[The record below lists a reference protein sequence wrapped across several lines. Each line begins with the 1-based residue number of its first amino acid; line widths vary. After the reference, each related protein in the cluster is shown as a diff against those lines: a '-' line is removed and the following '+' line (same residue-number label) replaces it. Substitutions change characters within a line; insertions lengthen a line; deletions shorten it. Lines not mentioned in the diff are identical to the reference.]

1 MAQLSA
7 VITTTDLEFRTSIIR
22 LLRSS
27 GLPVGIMD
35 DRHTT
40 AAPAPDVAIV
50 DIRSSA
56 PAALVTVERL
66 RAAWPAATFFAIA
79 TTAQPEQILQA
90 MRAGANE
97 FMAWPQGPE
106 ETAALEE
113 AFRSA
118 LRRAADKVEA
128 AGGGGRHS
136 RVLSFFG
143 AKGGAGTTTL
153 AVNSAIEIARL
164 SNRPTLIVDLHQ
176 FLGEVALFLGV
187 RPRFTLLDAL
197 DNLHRID
204 AEFLREL
211 VARHKSGL
219 DILAGSE
226 QVDRPGAHDAAALEQ
241 LLQVLGRT
249 YAFII
254 LDAGSLTSG
263 CADVAVYTA
272 DTIYLVANPD
282 VPSIRN
288 TQRMVDRMCQLG
300 ASKDRVRVILNRMSE
315 QHLLAPTQ
323 IETALGQSIHQ
334 VFPSDYSTVSAALNS
349 GVPLTLSNHSE
360 LAAQFSRFTREIVGA
375 ASEPEQSDP
384 SKRRGHFLGLF

>member
-7 VITTTDLEFRTSIIR
+7 VITTTDQEFRTAIIR

-27 GLPVGIMD
+27 GLSVGIMD
-35 DRHTT
+35 DRHAT

-50 DIRSSA
+50 DIRGSA
-56 PAALVTVERL
+56 PAALGTVERL
-66 RAAWPAATFFAIA
+66 RASWPSAAIFAIA

-97 FMAWPQGPE
+97 FMAWPKGSE
-106 ETAALEE
+106 EAAALEE

-118 LRRAADKVEA
+118 LGRAADKVEA
-128 AGGGGRHS
+128 VSGGGRRS
-136 RVLSFFG
+136 SVLSFFG

-153 AVNSAIEIARL
+153 AVNCAIEVGRL
-164 SNRPTLIVDLHQ
+164 SRRPTLIIDLHQ

-197 DNLHRID
+197 DNLHRLD

-211 VARHKSGL
+211 VVRHKSGL
-219 DILAGSE
+219 DILAGSDQIE
-226 QVDRPGAHDAAALEQ
+226 RPAPHDAATLEQ
-241 LLQVLGRT
+241 LLQVLSRT
-249 YAFII
+249 YDFVI
-254 LDAGSLTSG
+254 LDAGSLTNA
-263 CADVAVYTA
+263 CADVAVFAA

-300 ASKDRVRVILNRMSE
+300 ANKDRLRVILNRMSE
-315 QHLLAPTQ
+315 QHLIGPKQ
-323 IETALGQSIHQ
+323 IETALGQPIHQ
-334 VFPSDYSTVSAALNS
+334 AFPSDYSTVSAALNS

-360 LAAQFSRFTREIVGA
+360 LAAQFSRFTREIVGTASA
-375 ASEPEQSDP
+375 AEPGDA
-384 SKRRGHFLGLF
+384 SKRKGHFLGLF

>member
-1 MAQLSA
+1 M
-7 VITTTDLEFRTSIIR
+7 
-22 LLRSS
+22 
-27 GLPVGIMD
+27 
-35 DRHTT
+35 
-40 AAPAPDVAIV
+40 
-50 DIRSSA
+50 
-56 PAALVTVERL
+56 
-66 RAAWPAATFFAIA
+66 
-79 TTAQPEQILQA
+79 
-90 MRAGANE
+90 
-97 FMAWPQGPE
+97 
-106 ETAALEE
+106 EE

-118 LRRAADKVEA
+118 LRRAAEKVQTA
-128 AGGGGRHS
+128 RGGGRRS
-136 RVLSFFG
+136 SVLSFFG

-204 AEFLREL
+204 ADFLREL
-211 VARHKSGL
+211 VVRHKSGL

-226 QVDRPGAHDAAALEQ
+226 QVERPAAHDAATLEQ
-241 LLQVLGRT
+241 LLQVLIRT
-249 YAFII
+249 YDFII
-254 LDAGSLTSG
+254 LDAGSLISS
-263 CADVAVYTA
+263 CADVAVYAA

-300 ASKDRVRVILNRMSE
+300 ANKERLRVILNRMSE
-315 QHLLAPTQ
+315 QHLIAPKQ
-323 IETALGQSIHQ
+323 IETAIGQSIHQ
-334 VFPSDYSTVSAALNS
+334 AFPSDYSTVSAALNS

-360 LAAQFSRFTREIVGA
+360 LAAQFSRFTREIVGV
-375 ASEPEQSDP
+375 STDPERIDP

>member
-1 MAQLSA
+1 VAQLSA
-7 VITTTDLEFRTSIIR
+7 VITTTDQEFRAYIIR

-27 GLPVGIMD
+27 GLSVGIMD

-40 AAPAPDVAIV
+40 AVPAPDVAIV

-56 PAALVTVERL
+56 PAALGTLERL
-66 RAAWPAATFFAIA
+66 RATWPAATIFAIA

-97 FMAWPQGPE
+97 FMAWPQGPQ
-106 ETAALEE
+106 ETAAVEE
-113 AFRSA
+113 AFRSS
-118 LRRAADKVEA
+118 LGRAAEKVQA
-128 AGGGGRHS
+128 ARGGGRRS
-136 RVLSFFG
+136 SVLSFFG

-153 AVNSAIEIARL
+153 AVNSAIEVARL

-187 RPRFTLLDAL
+187 RPRFTLVDAL

-226 QVDRPGAHDAAALEQ
+226 HVDRPGTNDAAALEQ
-241 LLQVLGRT
+241 LLQVLSRT
-249 YAFII
+249 YDFIV
-254 LDAGSLTSG
+254 LDAGGLTSA
-263 CADVAVYTA
+263 CADVAVYAA

-288 TQRMVDRMCQLG
+288 TQRMVERMCQLG
-300 ASKDRVRVILNRMSE
+300 ASKDRLRVILNRLSE
-315 QHLLAPTQ
+315 QHLIAPKQ
-323 IETALGQSIHQ
+323 IETALGQAIYQ
-334 VFPSDYSTVSAALNS
+334 AFPSDYRTVSAALNS

-360 LAAQFSRFTREIVGA
+360 LAAQFSRFTRDIVSA
-375 ASEPEQSDP
+375 ASEPDRSDP